1 MGSRLEVRP
10 ETIPGAIADWVDG
23 FSLDTVPTTIVEEAR
38 KAMIN
43 TAGTGLGGFH
53 IEETQQAV
61 SLAKAEEAGGP
72 ATIAVDG
79 AKVSAQTAAFV
90 NGLMFSALGQEDTHP
105 ESGSHPSET
114 LLSALL
120 AAAEVGEISGVRAL
134 EAQIIG
140 LEVTAHVG
148 SGSFLPEI
156 KWERGVSA
164 SVFGAV
170 GAAAALGKCFG
181 LDRRRL
187 QDAMVLA
194 ANLASGLMEGLMVS
208 GTPEFH
214 WSVARTPVNGYLAAR
229 LAQHGAYASPT
240 SFCGKGGFYQVFLGV
255 EPEAMDEPEIAAGL
269 TRGLGSDWKL
279 GEIIYKPWAVH
290 FPILPYIDAARILRE
305 RHDLDPATVTEIAI
319 EVDPGAA
326 SLGSMKLGPYE
337 NREEILGVAPFV
349 VAGMLARP
357 PRPARSRERRRARH
371 HGPGGEN
378 DGARG
383 GRRGGPGGDGDR
395 GWPAVRLRPSRGRPR
410 VRPRPRRDRVD
421 LPSGDGLRR
430 GPDPGR
436 AGGRAAPSPRLA
448 RGGVL
453 ARGSRPLD
461 GRPLEDRR
469 TTPADPIPEE

>member
-1 MGSRLEVRP
+1 MAPRLEVRP
-10 ETIPGAIADWVDG
+10 DTIPGAIAAWVDG
-23 FSLDTVPTTIVEEAR
+23 FSLDGVPTPIVEEAR

-53 IEETQQAV
+53 IEETRQAV
-61 SLAKAEEAGGP
+61 SLAKSEEAGGP

-181 LDRRRL
+181 LDRRGL

-269 TRGLGSDWKL
+269 TAGLGSDWKL
-279 GEIIYKPWAVH
+279 GEMIYKPWAVH
-290 FPILPYIDAARILRE
+290 FPILPYIDGARILRE

-349 VAGMLARP
+349 VAGMLARGRLGLRDLESVDAP
-357 PRPARSRERRRARH
+357 DIMGLVAKTTVREVGEEV
-371 HGPGGEN
+371 GPVVTVT
-378 DGARG
+378 AG
-383 GRRGGPGGDGDR
+383 GRRYTYVHREEGRSYELDR
-395 GWPAVRLRPSRGRPR
+395 AEIESIYRQAMAYVE
-410 VRPRPRRDRVD
+410 DRIPTAQAD
-421 LPSGDGLRR
+421 ELLRR
-430 GPDPGR
+430 LASLEAESSLADLVPLMV
-436 AGGRAAPSPRLA
+436 AP
-448 RGGVL
+448 
-453 ARGSRPLD
+453 
-461 GRPLEDRR
+461 
-469 TTPADPIPEE
+469 

>member
-10 ETIPGAIADWVDG
+10 DTIPGAIADWVDG
-23 FSLDTVPTTIVEEAR
+23 FSLDTVPTPIVEEAR

-349 VAGMLARP
+349 VAGMLAR
-357 PRPARSRERRRARH
+357 
-371 HGPGGEN
+371 
-378 DGARG
+378 
-383 GRRGGPGGDGDR
+383 GR
-395 GWPAVRLRPSRGRPR
+395 L
-410 VRPRPRRDRVD
+410 
-421 LPSGDGLRR
+421 GLRDLESVDAPDIMALVAKTTVR
-430 GPDPGR
+430 EVGDEVGPVVTVT
-436 AGGRAAPSPRLA
+436 A
-448 RGGVL
+448 
-453 ARGSRPLD
+453 D
-461 GRPLEDRR
+461 GRQYAYAHREEGRGYDLDRAEIESIYRQAMAYVEDRI
-469 TTPADPIPEE
+469 PAAQADELLRRLGSLEAESSLADLVPLMVAP